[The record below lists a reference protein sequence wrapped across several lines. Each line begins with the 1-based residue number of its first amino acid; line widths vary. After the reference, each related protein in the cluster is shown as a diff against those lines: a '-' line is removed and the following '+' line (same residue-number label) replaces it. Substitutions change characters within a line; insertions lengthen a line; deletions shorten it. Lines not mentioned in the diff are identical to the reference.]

1 MNYSVATIYLLIIF
15 GFLELG
21 CSTIKSSTHENNWT
35 SGEIRGVWLTNID
48 SEVMFT
54 RQNIQVGIKRLAD
67 AGFNV
72 VYPVVYNDGYTM
84 YPSNVMV
91 KYFGEAN
98 RQDSVFVANSIDPLA
113 EIVREAKKY
122 NLKVIPWF
130 EFGFSSSYNPPDNI
144 LAKYPQWAGRDR
156 DGNILKK
163 NGFTWLN
170 GFHPE
175 VQQFVLELIQEVIE
189 RYKVDGIQGDDR
201 LPALPSSGG
210 YDDYTV
216 SVYRKEHNGENPPY
230 DYKNPSWLKW
240 RADKLSDFGGR
251 LYQMVKTHNPNLIV
265 SLSPSIYPWSLEEY
279 LQDWPEWIRRGQ
291 VDMVHPQAYRYEI
304 ERYKNTIDEMI
315 RESGLDLKAR
325 KIILAP
331 GILIKAGPRFND
343 PTYVKQALRYN
354 REKGLHGEVFF
365 FYEGLFE
372 QNQYLADSLRASFY
386 KKSVLFPRK

>member
-130 EFGFSSSYNPPDNI
+130 EFGFSSSYNPQI
-144 LAKYPQWAGRDR
+144 GR
-156 DGNILKK
+156 
-163 NGFTWLN
+163 
-170 GFHPE
+170 
-175 VQQFVLELIQEVIE
+175 
-189 RYKVDGIQGDDR
+189 
-201 LPALPSSGG
+201 A
-210 YDDYTV
+210 
-216 SVYRKEHNGENPPY
+216 
-230 DYKNPSWLKW
+230 
-240 RADKLSDFGGR
+240 
-251 LYQMVKTHNPNLIV
+251 
-265 SLSPSIYPWSLEEY
+265 
-279 LQDWPEWIRRGQ
+279 
-291 VDMVHPQAYRYEI
+291 
-304 ERYKNTIDEMI
+304 
-315 RESGLDLKAR
+315 
-325 KIILAP
+325 
-331 GILIKAGPRFND
+331 
-343 PTYVKQALRYN
+343 
-354 REKGLHGEVFF
+354 
-365 FYEGLFE
+365 
-372 QNQYLADSLRASFY
+372 
-386 KKSVLFPRK
+386 